1 MSVFADL
8 VVTVKPCVHSVADHC
23 LSEGLISVEAYYTI
37 NNLHNLIDS
46 DKARILLRHI
56 QDAVSQKPESLL
68 CFITVLNNVGGCE
81 ELVHKLQKSHLK
93 GIVV

>member
-1 MSVFADL
+1 MSVYADL

-23 LSEGLISVEAYYTI
+23 LSVGLISEEAYDIIIQRHDLLDT
-37 NNLHNLIDS
+37 
-46 DKARILLRHI
+46 DKARILLSHI
-56 QDAVSQKPESLL
+56 RDAVSQKPESLL
-68 CFITVLNNVGGCE
+68 CFITVLNNVGDCE